1 MCADKI
7 NNLWADILLAHNM
20 QNLIPPFLFRNAA
33 LQLYGALVPK
43 LIGQTKSQGEDNFV
57 KSSISPDE
65 LFSHVPSLWN
75 YIKASLQEASAAPN
89 ILTAHSNI
97 VPILS
102 LLSSMANRYAVNQ
115 LCLEETEKIGI
126 SIANLEDIFPSLIML
141 IGSPIYNIR
150 NITAAITASFF
161 ELSFFVNHWN
171 IIKKCPLKENELH
184 GYMLTLKQY
193 AMYYVS
199 FKNYMFK
206 QEEQEK
212 ILNTLKTVLDDMNM
226 ISVDRNS
233 SFIVKALHLEIEQLL
248 NDDKRDYVKLVGD
261 GFETLMEYNDNVDFQ
276 IGIHHWLQLNVVH
289 AIQNCHEFELLPI
302 LKQCVD
308 SNSAILLDLDFWS
321 VVKGRIDCSF
331 DQHKTLQEIFEYLIE
346 LSCERKKRVSKL
358 IYEILY
364 VISTNC
370 GSIMYT
376 GLLGKIYCNL
386 YIEDVMQS
394 YHYGYL
400 LPLVCS
406 MACDKEISCSNTD
419 LHLELSRVCKQLSKP
434 ERFEAA
440 NRRMAAVSMKHL
452 VKLLQYYRQKNIFTE
467 NVHELKCNI
476 LVACLWLLQD
486 EDSSLRTE
494 CSRMY
499 LARKDSD
506 VLSVHPNIHIG
517 TILSASYLQ
526 KIFCGSKSHILR
538 FLQTLFKEINAYTEK
553 KMENDLQNPFDHNT
567 PNIYWEPML
576 MYKNALKLKLVL

>member
-1 MCADKI
+1 M
-7 NNLWADILLAHNM
+7 
-20 QNLIPPFLFRNAA
+20 
-33 LQLYGALVPK
+33 VPK
-43 LIGQTKSQGEDNFV
+43 LIGQKKSQGEDSFV
-57 KSSISPDE
+57 KSSVSPDE

-75 YIKASLQEASAAPN
+75 YIKASLQEASAAQN

-102 LLSSMANRYAVNQ
+102 LLSSMAKRYSVDQ
-115 LCLEETEKIGI
+115 YCIEETEKFGI
-126 SIANLEDIFPSLIML
+126 SVAKLEDIFPNLIML

-150 NITAAITASFF
+150 NITATITASFF
-161 ELSFFVNHWN
+161 DLSFFVNHWN
-171 IIKKCPLKENELH
+171 LIKNCPLKENELH

-193 AMYYVS
+193 AMYYIS
-199 FKNYMFK
+199 FKNYLFK
-206 QEEQEK
+206 QEEQNE
-212 ILNTLKTVLDDMNM
+212 ILKTLKTVLDNMNM
-226 ISVDRNS
+226 ISVEKNS

-248 NDDKRDYVKLVGD
+248 NNDQRDYVKLVGD
-261 GFETLMEYNDNVDFQ
+261 GFETMMEYNDNVDFQ
-276 IGIHHWLQLNVVH
+276 IGIYHWMQLNVVH
-289 AIQNCHEFELLPI
+289 AIQHCHEFELLPL
-302 LKQCVD
+302 LKQCFN
-308 SNSAILLDLDFWS
+308 SNSAILVDLDFWS
-321 VVKGRIDCSF
+321 VVKGRIDCSLSSEN
-331 DQHKTLQEIFEYLIE
+331 KTLQEIFEYLIE

-370 GSIMYT
+370 GSITYT
-376 GLLGKIYCNL
+376 GLLGRIYCNL

-406 MACDKEISCSNTD
+406 MACDKDISCSNTD

-452 VKLLQYYRQKNIFTE
+452 VKLLQYYRQKNIITD
-467 NVHELKCNI
+467 NVHEIKCNI

-494 CSRMY
+494 CSRMH
-499 LARKDSD
+499 LARKDND
-506 VLSVHPNIHIG
+506 VLSVHPNIHIS
-517 TILSASYLQ
+517 TILSTSYLQ
-526 KIFCGSKSHILR
+526 KIFCGSKKHIIT
-538 FLQTLFKEINAYTEK
+538 FLQSLLKEINANTNK

-567 PNIYWEPML
+567 PNVYWEPML
-576 MYKNALKLKLVL
+576 MYKSALKLKILL